1 MRSLSYV
8 EKRIDG
14 VQLQG
19 ASGMWLELSLGGGGR
34 EGVGP
39 VTKLG
44 RFMKICASFSLS
56 PLESQ
61 KVRDQGPEPHFLGDP
76 PALE

>member
-19 ASGMWLELSLGGGGR
+19 ASGMWLELSLGGGVR
-34 EGVGP
+34 EWVGP
-39 VTKLG
+39 VTKPGEIHEDL
-44 RFMKICASFSLS
+44 RIF
-56 PLESQ
+56 
-61 KVRDQGPEPHFLGDP
+61 
-76 PALE
+76 